1 MTELNKIR
9 QVSTCI
15 PSISEFCSLCEEQY
29 ILKNLSD
36 KLAAGRLANFLPHN
50 ANSECKQSL
59 AKVPFVRNFHGLGK
73 KCIAFVACM
82 LCRAVRTRG
91 EGILHPLLPRFW
103 QGQKQNLILQ
113 NVLNYYCTSGFSDLP
128 TAMFLLEAQLLAG
141 KRPFAIR
148 LNLF

>member
-36 KLAAGRLANFLPHN
+36 KLAAGRLANFLLHN

-73 KCIAFVACM
+73 KCMHLLLVYVVKVIYIPSTIKIFLYSGPQNEFRVLQRTSIKDVRFFFEIFGDTYLPLSYT
-82 LCRAVRTRG
+82 LCT
-91 EGILHPLLPRFW
+91 IYL
-103 QGQKQNLILQ
+103 
-113 NVLNYYCTSGFSDLP
+113 CTMSDFP
-128 TAMFLLEAQLLAG
+128 
-141 KRPFAIR
+141 
-148 LNLF
+148 